1 MEWRQRNYL
10 FEETEKNNKTVTD
23 EYRMNHLICL
33 ILLQRCHMTTD
44 TGECHIPDERL
55 YEK

>member
-33 ILLQRCHMTTD
+33 ILLHCYHMTTD
-44 TGECHIPDERL
+44 MGECHIPDERR